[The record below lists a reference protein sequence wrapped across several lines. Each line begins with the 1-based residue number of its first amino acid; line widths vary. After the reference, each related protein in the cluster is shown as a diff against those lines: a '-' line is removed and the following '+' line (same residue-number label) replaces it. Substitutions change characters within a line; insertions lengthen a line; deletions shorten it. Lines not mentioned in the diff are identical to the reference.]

1 MEHTHIQTLVK
12 LTSDVMQVNP
22 LRNCRKSRV
31 IEARALIYI
40 LLRAQLHLTYK
51 QIGKVFNKTHA
62 TVIHSVK
69 EWPYMVKYKP
79 SLAKFKDQIEEY
91 WVNNIEFNANIDKK
105 YYEYKIKT
113 LVEENNLLI
122 LKLRLLDKELTELK
136 ANQHF
141 I

>member
-1 MEHTHIQTLVK
+1 
-12 LTSDVMQVNP
+12 MQVNP

>member
-1 MEHTHIQTLVK
+1 
-12 LTSDVMQVNP
+12 MQVNP
-22 LRNCRKSRV
+22 LRKSRKSRV

-51 QIGKVFNKTHA
+51 QIGQVFNKNHA
-62 TVIHSVK
+62 TVIHSIK

-79 SLAKFKDQIEEY
+79 SLGTIKDQIEEY
-91 WVNNIEFNANIDKK
+91 WVNNIEFDANIDKK

-122 LKLRLLDKELTELK
+122 LRVRLLNKELTELK

-141 I
+141 L